1 MVLYTVLFTLK
12 SDTPIH
18 LKYMNS
24 LSVTVPVPKIIAF
37 RKFIKDDYRN
47 MDSDQIKEISYKII
61 DDDGKII
68 IYYIRS
74 LKFEKGTSY
83 YYVIL
88 DDGSL
93 LLIDGSVKDQFRS
106 DKTIKINDMK
116 DETSYQ
122 KYTNNKF
129 VKIINNGCNT
139 LLPNNTK
146 SINYNTHLNSLTYLI
161 LMCIQKFVYDETSIN
176 YVYAKLY
183 SFSVH
188 YNTDEI

>member
-1 MVLYTVLFTLK
+1 
-12 SDTPIH
+12 
-18 LKYMNS
+18 MNS

-47 MDSDQIKEISYKII
+47 MDSDQIKKISYKII

-93 LLIDGSVKDQFRS
+93 LLIDGSVKDQFIS
-106 DKTIKINDMK
+106 DKTIEINVMNVHP
-116 DETSYQ
+116 SYQ
-122 KYTNNKF
+122 KYTTNKF
-129 VKIINNGCNT
+129 VQIIRNGYNYKYSITVKGKIVVKT
-139 LLPNNTK
+139 
-146 SINYNTHLNSLTYLI
+146 SIYNDTHLNSLTFLVLMISNPRYNYTQDEVDQTYEI
-161 LMCIQKFVYDETSIN
+161 LYEFSIS
-176 YVYAKLY
+176 
-183 SFSVH
+183 SFPVFEY
-188 YNTDEI
+188 YNTDDIL